1 MSEILVDN
9 LTGKTSAGDI
19 TVYGEGGTVTQS
31 LQQGLAKAWVNFNGT
46 GTIAERDSLNVSSLA
61 DNATGLYTV
70 TLSNAMDNANY
81 CINSGARETTNL
93 RCLASLRY
101 NFTHTTSA
109 IQLNT
114 YDTASVVIDASDV
127 FMSINGDLA

>member
-1 MSEILVDN
+1 MASELRVNTLKDA
-9 LTGKTSAGDI
+9 AGANS
-19 TVYGEGGTVTQS
+19 VAMEYVAGGS
-31 LQQGLAKAWVNFNGT
+31 AKAWVNFNGT

-61 DNATGLYTV
+61 DDGTGLYTV

-81 CINSGARETTNL
+81 CINSGARVTNNL

-101 NFTHTTSA
+101 NFTQTTSA

-114 YDTASVVIDASDV
+114 YDSGSVVLDASDV